1 MLIALRLTLTSNNTE
16 YNKFVFWNIGHLS
29 KQKQESML
37 CVTFNKRDHLNV
49 RLTFPLAMTQ
59 ECSPKNQREASVRLS
74 LTWKIG
80 PNMWWLIKSCSI
92 SFLPKAIQQKILQKN
107 LFMLDSLSFL
117 YIVLPAIRCL
127 SVPVCLY
134 RSYLQQSVSLRS
146 RCLKT
151 TMWSTARCST
161 DRKSRVELGFWAWIK
176 RGRPWRA
183 TGSKRPNQLRISC
196 LNL

>member
-1 MLIALRLTLTSNNTE
+1 MSSWLFHLQWPRSVHQKPEWSKCQAVSDLKNRAE
-16 YNKFVFWNIGHLS
+16 YVVADKEFFYFFS
-29 KQKQESML
+29 
-37 CVTFNKRDHLNV
+37 
-49 RLTFPLAMTQ
+49 
-59 ECSPKNQREASVRLS
+59 
-74 LTWKIG
+74 
-80 PNMWWLIKSCSI
+80 
-92 SFLPKAIQQKILQKN
+92 LPKAIQQKILQKN
-107 LFMLDSLSFL
+107 LFLSDSLSFL

-127 SVPVCLY
+127 SLPVCLY